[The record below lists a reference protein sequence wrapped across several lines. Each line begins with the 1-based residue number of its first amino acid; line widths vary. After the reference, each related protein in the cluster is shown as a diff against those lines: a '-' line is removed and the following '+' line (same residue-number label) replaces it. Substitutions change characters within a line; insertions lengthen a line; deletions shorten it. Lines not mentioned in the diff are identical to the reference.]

1 MAVFGRYIFPN
12 SAPDLLE
19 KTTVAGIGG
28 ERQLTEALDELSRNE
43 GLDAFETDTMTR
55 QYRNAR
61 FFELMSIASSNRGSV
76 ISVWMLG
83 SL

>member
-1 MAVFGRYIFPN
+1 MAVSGRYIFPN

-28 ERQLTEALDELSRNE
+28 ERQLSEAPDELLRNE
-43 GLDAFETDTMTR
+43 GLNAFETDTMTR
-55 QYRNAR
+55 QYRHAKV
-61 FFELMSIASSNRGSV
+61 FELTSIASSKCRSV

-83 SL
+83 S